1 MADSERDSAAED
13 ADLVARCRDGHRQ
26 ALDLLVR
33 KYQRPLFNVALRL
46 QRNPDD
52 AADTVQN
59 AFIKAFEKLHLYD
72 ADQKFFSWIYRITI
86 NEALNASRR
95 QGYPADA
102 QSTEPMDPGP
112 EEALGQASEAA
123 RLHQAVQQLKEDAR
137 SVIVLRHFSELNYAQ
152 IAEVLQI
159 HEETVKSRLFS
170 ARRKLAELLQ
180 SRD

>member
-1 MADSERDSAAED
+1 MADSKTDDTAED
-13 ADLVARCRDGHRQ
+13 TELVARCRDGDRQ

-33 KYQRPLFNVALRL
+33 KYQRVLFSVALRM

-72 ADQKFFSWIYRITI
+72 ANQKFFSWIYRITI

-95 QGYPADA
+95 QGYTADA
-102 QSTEPMDPGP
+102 PAAEPMDPGP

-123 RLHQAVQQLKEDAR
+123 RLHQALQQLKEDAR
-137 SVIVLRHFSELNYAQ
+137 SVIVLRHFSDLNYAE
-152 IAEVLQI
+152 IAEILQI

>member
-1 MADSERDSAAED
+1 MADPGTDDIPDDTA
-13 ADLVARCRDGHRQ
+13 LVARCRAGDRQ

-33 KYQRPLFNVALRL
+33 KYQRALFNVAWRIH
-46 QRNPDD
+46 RNPDD

-59 AFIKAFEKLHLYD
+59 AFMKAFEKLHLYD

-95 QGYPADA
+95 QAYPVDA
-102 QSTEPMDPGP
+102 TATDALDAGP
-112 EEALGQASEAA
+112 DAVLDRANESA
-123 RLHQAVQQLKEDAR
+123 RLHRALMLLKEDAR
-137 SVIVLRHFSELNYAQ
+137 SVVVLRHFADLNYAQ
-152 IAEVLQI
+152 IADILQI

-180 SRD
+180 NRD

>member
-1 MADSERDSAAED
+1 MTDSGRDDPTED
-13 ADLVARCRDGHRQ
+13 TELVARCRNGDRQ

-33 KYQRPLFNVALRL
+33 KYQRPLFNVAWRIH
-46 QRNPDD
+46 RNPDD

-59 AFIKAFEKLHLYD
+59 AFVKAFEKLHLYD

-102 QSTEPMDPGP
+102 SSADALDAGP
-112 EEALGQASEAA
+112 ADLLDKADESA
-123 RLHQAVQQLKEDAR
+123 RLHRAVMMLKEDAR
-137 SVIVLRHFSELNYAQ
+137 SVVVLRHFSDLNYAE
-152 IAEVLQI
+152 IAEILQI